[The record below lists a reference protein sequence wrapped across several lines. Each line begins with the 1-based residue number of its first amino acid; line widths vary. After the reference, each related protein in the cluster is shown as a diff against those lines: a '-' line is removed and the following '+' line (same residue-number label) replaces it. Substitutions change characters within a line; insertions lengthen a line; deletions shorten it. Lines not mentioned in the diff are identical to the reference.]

1 MLAGAS
7 LIALGCTSAMAQQVT
22 GVPSPPEATITGKQ
36 LPPPDPKF
44 RRANQGE
51 RLGLEGIVGAARAA
65 RMLRI

>member
-1 MLAGAS
+1 
-7 LIALGCTSAMAQQVT
+7 MAQQVT